1 MSMRIWRKVKFLYMV
16 NGKSVKP
23 LFRAVLN
30 GPQKIN
36 TDLPFLR
43 TELGDIYLGMF
54 IVVLS

>member
-1 MSMRIWRKVKFLYMV
+1 MV